1 MTSHEL
7 SLRDHVPG
15 TIHLVELEASEH
27 DTKGHIV
34 LHPQP
39 SADPEDP
46 LNWSRKRKLW
56 NIGMVYA
63 YILGVGIPTTVQYSI
78 LTNISEETGIPL
90 ADLNTGT
97 GLMFLFAGW
106 GCLFW
111 QPIALT
117 YGRRGVYVISSL
129 LCIPPMV
136 WTAYTT
142 STGAWYAHRILIGF
156 FVAPVESLPEV
167 SVPDLFFAHE
177 RGNYMGL
184 YCLFLFGSNALAPLL
199 AGFIANSLGWR
210 AAIWF
215 GTIVAAVGTIV
226 VFFCMEETIY
236 FRSAVE
242 GVNSPA
248 ETAQA
253 EVVGEKSETKVVG
266 EQVIS
271 ESTSPAA
278 SDIVRSPPRTYWQ
291 KLALFRLLPQR
302 PSNKQMLIM
311 MVRPLMI
318 FFFFPN
324 VDWSGFLYGASLC
337 LYQVGNGTVAFILG
351 GAPYHFSS
359 SMVGLSYTA
368 GLIGSLLGWAYA
380 GWLADKVT
388 LYLARRNKGV
398 REPEQRL
405 WILVPSGLVAAAGL
419 ILWGVGAAHRVH
431 WMGLMFGLAMFQFG
445 IVVGATTS
453 LAYNVDCFKEIAGE
467 TLILVIVIRN
477 TMGYGMAYGITPW
490 INASGVQN
498 TFIGTAF
505 LFIGCTCSF
514 LIMTVWG
521 KRFRKMCAK
530 KYWHFVDTLIVASH

>member
-1 MTSHEL
+1 MAQEQSM
-7 SLRDHVPG
+7 RDHVPG

-27 DTKGHIV
+27 DSKGHIV

-39 SADPEDP
+39 SSDPEDP

-56 NIGMVYA
+56 NIGIVYA

-78 LTNISEETGIPL
+78 LTKYFRRDGNLVGRLEHWDRLDVSLCWVSRSYRMKPHQM
-90 ADLNTGT
+90 ANVVDS
-97 GLMFLFAGW
+97 W

-142 STGAWYAHRILIGF
+142 SKGAWYAHRILIGF

-184 YCLFLFGSNALAPLL
+184 YCLFLFGSNALAPLI

-236 FRSAVE
+236 FRSAIE
-242 GVNSPA
+242 GVNRSVGS
-248 ETAQA
+248 TKT
-253 EVVGEKSETKVVG
+253 EVVGEKGESKAAGDVVTSG
-266 EQVIS
+266 S
-271 ESTSPAA
+271 LSPAA
-278 SDIVRSPPRTYWQ
+278 SDIVRSPPRTYMQ

-302 PSNKQMLIM
+302 PSNKQMFIM
-311 MVRPLMI
+311 MVRPLMM

-337 LYQVGNGTVAFILG
+337 LYQVGNATVAFILG
-351 GAPYHFSS
+351 GEPYNFSS
-359 SMVGLSYTA
+359 SMVGLSYVS
-368 GLIGSLLGWAYA
+368 GELKDS
-380 GWLADKVT
+380 WLA
-388 LYLARRNKGV
+388 G
-398 REPEQRL
+398 
-405 WILVPSGLVAAAGL
+405 
-419 ILWGVGAAHRVH
+419 
-431 WMGLMFGLAMFQFG
+431 
-445 IVVGATTS
+445 
-453 LAYNVDCFKEIAGE
+453 
-467 TLILVIVIRN
+467 
-477 TMGYGMAYGITPW
+477 
-490 INASGVQN
+490 
-498 TFIGTAF
+498 
-505 LFIGCTCSF
+505 
-514 LIMTVWG
+514 
-521 KRFRKMCAK
+521 
-530 KYWHFVDTLIVASH
+530 